1 MKKCCFLLVLFI
13 SLGCHS
19 QKDVPADKDAT
30 YSIALG
36 ETLSIDSYT
45 IAFVEVLED
54 SRCPKNMTCVWQGRA
69 RVKLIIEPETGPEE
83 EQIVILGKLQQEEE
97 TNTVLV
103 SIPNHALELVA
114 LSPYPDA
121 NTEMDTKSYTLMIQL
136 KE

>member
-19 QKDVPADKDAT
+19 QKDVPADKDET
-30 YSIALG
+30 YNIALG

-83 EQIVILGKLQQEEE
+83 EQIVILGKLQSEEKA
-97 TNTVLV
+97 NTVLA
-103 SIPNHALELVA
+103 SIVNQALEVVA

-121 NTEMDTKSYTLMIQL
+121 NTELDTKSYTLMIQR